1 MDRLYAIL
9 FQWVQHYGLH
19 GAFLLMVAE
28 SAGAPVPTELGF
40 LTAQGL
46 IVAHTA
52 SWWAAMAWIVAGH
65 LVGSA
70 IGFYVG
76 RAADSALARRLARRP
91 SVMHARAQL
100 HGWFERYGSLTILFG
115 RLVGQVRPWVS
126 FVAGLSRVPPATFWL
141 WTVIGTLI
149 FTPIAMW
156 ITAVGLQFWLT
167 HAVWRAPLIIAMLL
181 IFYGLPLYKLIE
193 HLIKR
198 HHRRKTHLTSE

>member
-76 RAADSALARRLARRP
+76 RAADSALARRLVRRP

-181 IFYGLPLYKLIE
+181 IFYGLPLYNLIE
-193 HLIKR
+193 HLFKR
-198 HHRRKTHLTSE
+198 HHRRKAHLTSE